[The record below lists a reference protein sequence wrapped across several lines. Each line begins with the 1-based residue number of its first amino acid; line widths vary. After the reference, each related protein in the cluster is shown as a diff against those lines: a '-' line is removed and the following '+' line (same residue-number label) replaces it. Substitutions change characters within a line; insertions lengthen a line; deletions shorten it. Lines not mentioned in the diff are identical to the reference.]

1 MLPRKKHRCGFCF
14 KELTQVK
21 HVQLHISNTPAC
33 RAAWN
38 QEINRHSASPP
49 NSDSGPVTEDPT
61 AGYIGTG
68 GEADYIPSERLM
80 DANTND
86 TEGPES
92 QPESWSHRVTVEEV
106 EDKDAPGRF
115 AEEYN
120 SDHVAHVL
128 GESATAFETLREEQ
142 IAAGLD
148 EEEWELARWL
158 IKEVSQTVTDKFL
171 KLPIVSPNY
180 KFLKIINS
188 LPTGPEW
195 TCEMI
200 KVTGNVIG
208 DDGKLETELLELWF
222 QDPVECIK
230 ELIGNPSFREH
241 ISYVPQQ
248 VFTDGSGTTRI
259 YNEAWM
265 GDWWWMMQ
273 ECLPAGAVI
282 APLIIAADKT
292 SLTQF
297 SEIRRQPSS
306 HATVLIG
313 YLPISKLECFE
324 EGDSRKFAIYRS
336 FHHCMRKIL
345 EPLISVG
352 KNGVE
357 MTCADSLIHRIFP
370 ILAAYIA
377 DHPEQCLVACCMEN
391 RCPHCGENVE
401 SPLCSQAATLNTLA
415 QHKNGED
422 PYLFED
428 EGLQPIH
435 HPFWADLPHTDIF
448 ACISPDILHQL
459 HKGVFKDHLIKWCT
473 AIASEWEL
481 DAHFKAMT
489 DYQGLRHFKKGIS
502 SISQWTGKEHKEM
515 ERVIVCVLAGIVDP
529 RVLLAVHGVLDFIFY
544 AQYQSHTDVTLARMR
559 DGLNMFHA
567 NKDIFVELGICD
579 DFNIP
584 KLHSMLHYI
593 ESLRALGSADGYN
606 TESPERLHIDY
617 AKEGYRAGNGGDYI
631 AQMTLWLQRQEA
643 VDRHTAYLDWIST
656 SRSRNE
662 LTTSDGSDS
671 DDSDAENE
679 PIFSSHPKRHA
690 YHLPKTCPL
699 PSTPVSRLISAFG
712 ATTFV
717 SAFQAFLTKHIPSS
731 RIKAS
736 PYDRF
741 NVYKFITVLLPSVP
755 YISDQKWLNKLRAS
769 CVIPSR
775 SPRKPETPAHFDT
788 ALIIQDGKLHR
799 ENGGLH
805 GLQAAQIRVIFTL
818 PFQYGSFPHP
828 LAYVEWFR
836 PFNMWDE
843 TIGMYKLARSTRNR
857 VRHSAV
863 VGVND
868 ILQACHLAPK
878 YGSSP
883 FSRSWT
889 HLNALEIANEFY
901 FNHYNNFHLFEML
914 ETHLGS

>member
-1 MLPRKKHRCGFCF
+1 M
-14 KELTQVK
+14 
-21 HVQLHISNTPAC
+21 
-33 RAAWN
+33 
-38 QEINRHSASPP
+38 
-49 NSDSGPVTEDPT
+49 GP
-61 AGYIGTG
+61 
-68 GEADYIPSERLM
+68 
-80 DANTND
+80 
-86 TEGPES
+86 
-92 QPESWSHRVTVEEV
+92 
-106 EDKDAPGRF
+106 
-115 AEEYN
+115 
-120 SDHVAHVL
+120 
-128 GESATAFETLREEQ
+128 FE
-142 IAAGLD
+142 D

-158 IKEVSQTVTDKFL
+158 IKEVSQTATDKFL
-171 KLPIVSPNY
+171 KLPITKNRTHPSYSSNY
-180 KFLKIINS
+180 KFLKIIDS

-195 TCEMI
+195 TCKMI
-200 KVTGNVIG
+200 KVTG
-208 DDGKLETELLELWF
+208 DLETELLELWF

-230 ELIGNPSFREH
+230 ELIGNPLFQEH

-259 YNEAWM
+259 YDKAWM

-273 ECLPAGAVI
+273 ERLPAGAVV
-282 APLIIAADKT
+282 ALLIIAADKT

-297 SEIRRQPSS
+297 SGDKKAYPVYLTIGNISKEIQRQPSS
-306 HATVLIG
+306 HATILIG
-313 YLPISKLECFE
+313 YLPISKLECFK
-324 EGDSRKFAIYRS
+324 EGNSRKFAIYRS
-336 FHHCMRKIL
+336 FHHCIL
-345 EPLISVG
+345 I
-352 KNGVE
+352 
-357 MTCADSLIHRIFP
+357 CRIFP
-370 ILAAYIA
+370 ILAAYVA
-377 DHPEQCLVACCMEN
+377 NHPEQCLVTCCMEN
-391 RCPHCGENVE
+391 QCPRCVIGRDEQGEN
-401 SPLCSQAATLNTLA
+401 
-415 QHKNGED
+415 
-422 PYLFED
+422 
-428 EGLQPIH
+428 
-435 HPFWADLPHTDIF
+435 
-448 ACISPDILHQL
+448 L

-473 AIASEWEL
+473 AIALEWEL
-481 DAHFKAMT
+481 DARFKAMT

-502 SISQWTGKEHKEM
+502 SILQWTGKEHKEM
-515 ERVIVCVLAGIVDP
+515 ERVIVCVLTGIVDP

-567 NKDIFVELGICD
+567 NKDIFVELGIRN

-593 ESLRALGSADGYN
+593 ESLCALGSADGYN
-606 TESPERLHIDY
+606 TESPKRLHIDY
-617 AKEGYRAGNGGDYI
+617 AKEGYRAGNGSDYI
-631 AQMTLWLQRQEA
+631 AQMTLWLQQQEA

-671 DDSDAENE
+671 DNSDAENE
-679 PIFSSHPKRHA
+679 PIFSSHPKRTSALFVPSGFMSGHA

-736 PYDRF
+736 PYDQF

-755 YISDQKWLNKLRAS
+755 YISDQKRLNKLRAS

-775 SPRKPETPAHFDT
+775 SPRKPKTLAHFDT

-828 LAYVEWFR
+828 LAYVKWFR
-836 PFNMWDE
+836 PFNTWDE
-843 TIGMYKLARSTRNR
+843 TIGMYKLARSTRNH
-857 VRHSAV
+857 VQHSAV

-883 FSRSWT
+883 FGRSWT

>member
-1 MLPRKKHRCGFCF
+1 
-14 KELTQVK
+14 
-21 HVQLHISNTPAC
+21 
-33 RAAWN
+33 
-38 QEINRHSASPP
+38 
-49 NSDSGPVTEDPT
+49 
-61 AGYIGTG
+61 
-68 GEADYIPSERLM
+68 M

-86 TEGPES
+86 TEGPEN
-92 QPESWSHRVTVEEV
+92 QLESWSHRVTVEEV
-106 EDKDAPGRF
+106 EDEAAPGRF

-142 IAAGLD
+142 IAAGLGEKPWAPFED

-158 IKEVSQTVTDKFL
+158 IKEVSQTATDKFL
-171 KLPIVSPNY
+171 KLPITKNRTRPSYSSNY

-195 TCEMI
+195 TCETI

-208 DDGKLETELLELWF
+208 DDGKPETELLELWF

-241 ISYVPQQ
+241 ISYIL
-248 VFTDGSGTTRI
+248 SKI
-259 YNEAWM
+259 YNEAWT
-265 GDWWWMMQ
+265 GDWWWTMQ
-273 ECLPAGAVI
+273 ECLPAGAVV

-297 SEIRRQPSS
+297 SSDKKAYPVNSHQPSS
-306 HATVLIG
+306 HAT
-313 YLPISKLECFE
+313 
-324 EGDSRKFAIYRS
+324 
-336 FHHCMRKIL
+336 IL

-357 MTCADSLIHRIFP
+357 MTCADSLIRCIFP
-370 ILAAYIA
+370 ILAAYVT

-391 RCPHCGENVE
+391 RCPRCVIGRDERGENVE
-401 SPLCSQAATLNTLA
+401 SPL
-415 QHKNGED
+415 
-422 PYLFED
+422 
-428 EGLQPIH
+428 
-435 HPFWADLPHTDIF
+435 
-448 ACISPDILHQL
+448 L

-481 DAHFKAMT
+481 DARFKAMT
-489 DYQGLRHFKKGIS
+489 DYQGLRHFKK
-502 SISQWTGKEHKEM
+502 
-515 ERVIVCVLAGIVDP
+515 VIVCVLTGIVNP
-529 RVLLAVHGVLDFIFY
+529 RVLLAVRGVLDFIFY

-593 ESLRALGSADGYN
+593 ESLHALGSVDGYN

-643 VDRHTAYLDWIST
+643 VDHHTAYLDWIST
-656 SRSRNE
+656 N
-662 LTTSDGSDS
+662 GSDS
-671 DDSDAENE
+671 DDSDVENE
-679 PIFSSHPKRHA
+679 PIFSSHPKRTSALFVPSGFMSGHA

-699 PSTPVSRLISAFG
+699 PSTPVSHLISAFG

-755 YISDQKWLNKLRAS
+755 YISDQKRLNKLWAS
-769 CVIPSR
+769 CVIPSW
-775 SPRKPETPAHFDT
+775 SPQKPETPAHFDT

-805 GLQAAQIRVIFTL
+805 GLQVAQIRVIFTL

-828 LAYVEWFR
+828 LAYVKWFR
-836 PFNMWDE
+836 PFNTWDE
-843 TIGMYKLARSTRNR
+843 TIGMYKLARSTRNH

-878 YGSSP
+878 YRSSP
-883 FSRSWT
+883 FGCSWT
-889 HLNALEIANEFY
+889 HLNALEIVNEFY